1 MSLRVWPLSG
11 IPEIHAGDDLAGLI
25 ARLSVAQGVAV
36 GDTLMI
42 AHKVVSKSEGR
53 MIELAAVTPS
63 TAAAQ
68 LAELTGKSPQLCE
81 LILTESVA
89 IVRRRGSTLICRTH
103 HGFVCANAAIDSSN
117 APHGWVILLPRD
129 PDASARRI
137 AAAVSRAVG
146 GRVGVIV
153 TDTHGR
159 AFRRGLVNIAIGVAG
174 LEAVMDRRGEADREG
189 RILVATEQAL
199 ADELAAV
206 SGIFMSKGGGSPV
219 VVASGIETTPAPG
232 TAQDLVRRAEHDLF
246 LHADVD
252 RGGRSG

>member
-1 MSLRVWPLSG
+1 MRVWPLSG
-11 IPEIHAGDDLAGLI
+11 IPEVHAGDDLSGLI
-25 ARLSVAQGVAV
+25 ARRCVAQGVQA

-42 AHKVVSKSEGR
+42 AHKVVSKAEGR
-53 MIELAAVTPS
+53 MIELSAVSPSAAAV
-63 TAAAQ
+63 Q

-81 LILTESVA
+81 LILTESEA
-89 IVRRRGSTLICRTH
+89 IVRHRGSTVICRTH
-103 HGFVCANAAIDSSN
+103 HGFVCANAGIDSSN
-117 APHGWVILLPRD
+117 APAGWVILLPTD
-129 PDASARRI
+129 PDASARGLQ
-137 AAAVSRAVG
+137 AAVSRAVG

-189 RILVATEQAL
+189 RVLIATEQAL

-206 SGIFMSKGGGSPV
+206 SGIFMPKGGGSPV
-219 VVASGIETTPAPG
+219 VVASGLETTPAPG

>member
-1 MSLRVWPLSG
+1 LSLRVWPLAG
-11 IPEIHAGDDLAGLI
+11 IPEIHPGDDLSRMI
-25 ARLSVAQGVAV
+25 ATLAVDQGVAV

-53 MIELAAVTPS
+53 LVELAGVAS
-63 TAAAQ
+63 GEAAAQ
-68 LAELTGKSPQLCE
+68 LSELTGKSPQLCE
-81 LILTESVA
+81 LILAESAA

-103 HGFVCANAAIDSSN
+103 HGFVCANAGIDSSN
-117 APHGWVILLPRD
+117 APHGWVILLPVD

-146 GRVGVIV
+146 GRVGVII

-174 LEAVMDRRGEADREG
+174 LEAVMDRRGETDREG
-189 RILVATEQAL
+189 RVLVATEQAF

-206 SGIFMSKGGGSPV
+206 SGIFMPKAGGSPV
-219 VVASGIETTPAPG
+219 VVASGVATIPAPG
-232 TAQDLVRRAEHDLF
+232 TAAELVRRPEHDLF
-246 LHADVD
+246 VGGDADH
-252 RGGRSG
+252 GGRSG

>member
-1 MSLRVWPLSG
+1 MRVWPLSG
-11 IPEIHAGDDLAGLI
+11 IPEVRAGDDLSGLI
-25 ARLSVAQGVAV
+25 ARLCVEQGVQA

-42 AHKVVSKSEGR
+42 AHKVVSKAEGR
-53 MIELAAVTPS
+53 MFELAAVIPS
-63 TAAAQ
+63 AAASQ

-81 LILTESVA
+81 LILAESAA
-89 IVRRRGSTLICRTH
+89 IIRRRGSTVICRTH
-103 HGFVCANAAIDSSN
+103 HGFVCANAGIDSSN
-117 APHGWVILLPRD
+117 APVGWVILLPTD
-129 PDASARRI
+129 PDASARGLQ
-137 AAAVSRAVG
+137 AAVSDAVG

-189 RILVATEQAL
+189 RVLIATEQAL

-206 SGIFMSKGGGSPV
+206 SGIFMPKAGGSPV
-219 VVASGIETTPAPG
+219 VVASGLTTTPAPG
-232 TAQDLVRRAEHDLF
+232 TAQDLVRLPEHDLF
-246 LHADVD
+246 LHGDFD